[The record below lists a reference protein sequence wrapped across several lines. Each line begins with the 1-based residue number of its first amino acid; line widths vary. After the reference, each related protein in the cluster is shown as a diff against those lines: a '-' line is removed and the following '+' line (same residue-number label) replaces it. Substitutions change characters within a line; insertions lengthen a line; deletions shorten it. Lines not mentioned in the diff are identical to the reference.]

1 MNADIVLEQL
11 WDRFRWIIPVLLI
24 MPGLAL
30 TFKAR
35 LKGAVGEKT
44 LAKLLAP
51 HALAAM
57 HDVILTNS
65 RGGLTQ
71 IDHLLLTAR
80 GIEVIETKHYA
91 DRISGRA
98 SEKTWSQRLGRKT
111 FPFQNPLHQNH
122 GHVQA
127 VKALLGETVPVNNVV
142 VFGAAARFTHAQ
154 PPNVYSPAQFMR
166 TLRQSKSST
175 QVPSAWLQAWE
186 KLQAE
191 CRQDRQARQQH
202 RQQISERHGRDKRQ
216 TIGMALL
223 LAGTAITAWF
233 LWFG

>member
-1 MNADIVLEQL
+1 M
-11 WDRFRWIIPVLLI
+11 
-24 MPGLAL
+24 

-35 LKGAVGEKT
+35 LKGAAGEKS
-44 LAKLLAP
+44 LAKLLAQ

-91 DRISGRA
+91 GSIRGRA
-98 SEKTWSQRLGRKT
+98 NDKTWSQRLGRKT
-111 FPFQNPLHQNH
+111 FSFQNPLHQNH

-154 PPNVYSPAQFMR
+154 PSNVYSPIQYVR

-175 QVPSAWLQAWE
+175 QVPYAWLQAWE
-186 KLQAE
+186 KLHAE

-202 RQQISERHGRDKRQ
+202 RQQIGERHGRREKRQ
-216 TIGMALL
+216 QIGSMFV
-223 LAGTAITAWF
+223 LAGLSLA
-233 LWFG
+233 LWFWLS